1 MKREGQEWVSV
12 CYFTL
17 TLYLPFP
24 IFTKSSTLNEC
35 PSSAIHCDSKRKC
48 IQWWDRATMKV
59 STPNCWFRG
68 LTSASLVLVRSSIIQ
83 LHGTL
88 SAKSKDVRRVVQI
101 IKWIPVGLT
110 KVYLFA
116 TDSSLERWKISD
128 SKSSTTRPGRLT
140 HPQAR
145 RHHL

>member
-1 MKREGQEWVSV
+1 MSV

-48 IQWWDRATMKV
+48 IQWWGHDRATMKV

-83 LHGTL
+83 LAWNVK
-88 SAKSKDVRRVVQI
+88 SAKLKSKDVQI

-116 TDSSLERWKISD
+116 TDSSLERWKISG

>member
-1 MKREGQEWVSV
+1 MSV

-48 IQWWDRATMKV
+48 IQWWGHDRATMKV

-83 LHGTL
+83 LAWNVK
-88 SAKSKDVRRVVQI
+88 SAKLKSKDVQI

-116 TDSSLERWKISD
+116 TDSSLERWKISG
-128 SKSSTTRPGRLT
+128 SMSSTTRPGRLT